1 MLMDNDEAFSG
12 SPDIATP
19 DEVLA
24 TFTQLMRGEKS
35 SEQLK
40 AAEQLAKY
48 HSLFTPKEETGC
60 KPELIAEIEEA
71 VAQITA
77 AVQPAPHDAASP
89 AETRARPSRRCR
101 KSSAAASGSSGTNTA
116 DGTCSA

>member
-1 MLMDNDEAFSG
+1 MNPPRAR

-19 DEVLA
+19 DEVLE

-48 HSLFTPKEETGC
+48 HSLFTPKEDGTLH
-60 KPELIAEIEEA
+60 PEVIDEIE
-71 VAQITA
+71 A
-77 AVQPAPHDAASP
+77 AVKAIAQEISGDEPVS
-89 AETRARPSRRCR
+89 
-101 KSSAAASGSSGTNTA
+101 KSSP
-116 DGTCSA
+116 